1 MKRKRRTQRL
11 FLLLLIITFNTLN
24 AQDFYLGL
32 KTGVGVSD
40 FQYDGSSAEN
50 LSPKIMP
57 NVALTYN
64 YRFPESIFGMNIETG
79 YSNRGANIDSENLD
93 YRLNFVDLPVMLDI
107 YPVAFVRLNVGGEMS
122 YLASAKNRLDDGSK
136 EDVTRNFDQ
145 RTVFSALAGINLSMT
160 YFMDLGVRYNY
171 PITNVSQN
179 DPLLGIENTKVHYV
193 QAYMMLKIAN

>member
-32 KTGVGVSD
+32 KTGIGVSD

-57 NVALTYN
+57 NAALTYN

-93 YRLNFVDLPVMLDI
+93 YRLNFVDLPIMLDI
-107 YPVAFVRLNVGGEMS
+107 YLFEFVRLNVGGEMS

-145 RTVFSALAGINLSMT
+145 RTVFSALAGVNLSMT

-171 PITNVSQN
+171 PLTNVSQN